1 MSAVSDKQKAPPVAD
16 TTGAPVTA
24 DSRAQKLQ
32 GGIRALRQACRQIVG
47 IPDYDR
53 YVAHMAKHH
62 PGDAVLSREEF
73 FARTIDHKY
82 GRNGPRCC

>member
-1 MSAVSDKQKAPPVAD
+1 MSTTDAKQRAPRSSG
-16 TTGAPVTA
+16 GASAPIA
-24 DSRAQKLQ
+24 AKSPARNIH

-62 PGDAVLSREEF
+62 PTDAVLSRKEF
-73 FARTIDHKY
+73 FARAIDRKY
-82 GRNGPRCC
+82 GRSGPRCC